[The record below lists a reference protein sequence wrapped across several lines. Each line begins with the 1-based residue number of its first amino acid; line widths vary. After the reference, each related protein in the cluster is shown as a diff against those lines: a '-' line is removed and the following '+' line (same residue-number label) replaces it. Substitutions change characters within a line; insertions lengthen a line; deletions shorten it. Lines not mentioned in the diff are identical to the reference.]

1 MQRVADRLPAT
12 EWGVRAAGDPE
23 RMVQRVAVSSGAGG
37 QSPGGRAKALG
48 CGRVCDL
55 GICATTPVDEALR
68 DGGPTIIDT
77 AHWASEFPWCEQAAE
92 LVAREASVEVEVL
105 NIRTDPWTISAHP
118 THTESTR
125 S

>member
-1 MQRVADRLPAT
+1 MIFSLLYEWIMGSGVLHHACRLC
-12 EWGVRAAGDPE
+12 RA
-23 RMVQRVAVSSGAGG
+23 QFAGG
-37 QSPGGRAKALG
+37 HVTAFRVEHGGG
-48 CGRVCDL
+48 
-55 GICATTPVDEALR
+55 
-68 DGGPTIIDT
+68 
-77 AHWASEFPWCEQAAE
+77 CEQAAE